1 MKRLGRMTMPWFV
14 RRLLGIVPTL
24 FLTWSLVFGV
34 LQLIPGDPVM
44 LALGGTPASDEV
56 LDNERR
62 RLGLDRPIYVQY
74 LEFLRK
80 MALGDMGTSYQ
91 SKQPVD
97 QMIAARV
104 RPSLELALGGL
115 LVGVV
120 LGIVL
125 GIGAGLRPH
134 GWIDTATMSTALIGV
149 SLPSFWIGMLLI
161 YVFGLMLE
169 WVPILGDGVDAL
181 ILPSITIGLF
191 LAGGLARLIRSA
203 LIETM
208 TQDYIR
214 TAHAKGLST
223 FRIVAKHAMRNA
235 IIPPITLLGVQ
246 FAFLIG
252 GAVVTERV
260 FARSGLGSLLIDAV
274 LTKDIPLVQGLVV
287 YTTSAYILINLGLE
301 MLYGLVDPRI
311 RARRS

>member
-1 MKRLGRMTMPWFV
+1 MTMPWFL
-14 RRLLGIVPTL
+14 RRIVGIVPTL
-24 FLTWSLVFGV
+24 FLTWSLVFAV
-34 LQLIPGDPVM
+34 LQMIPGDPVM

-62 RLGLDRPIYVQY
+62 RLGLDKPVYVQY
-74 LEFLRK
+74 LDFLRK
-80 MALGDMGTSYQ
+80 MAVGDMGNSYQ
-91 SKQPVD
+91 SKQPVS

-115 LVGVV
+115 LVGIL
-120 LGIVL
+120 LGVAL

-134 GWIDTATMSTALIGV
+134 GWVDTLTMSTALVGV

-161 YVFGLMLE
+161 YVFGLVLE
-169 WVPILGDGVDAL
+169 WVPILGDGIDAL

-203 LIETM
+203 LIETL

-223 FRIVAKHAMRNA
+223 LRIVAKHAMRNA

-260 FARSGLGSLLIDAV
+260 FARAGLGSMLIDAV

-287 YTTSAYILINLGLE
+287 YTTTAYIVINLALE
-301 MLYGLVDPRI
+301 LLYGIVDPRI
-311 RARRS
+311 RSRRS

>member
-1 MKRLGRMTMPWFV
+1 MMARMPWFL
-14 RRLLGIVPTL
+14 RRILGIVPTL
-24 FLTWSLVFGV
+24 FLTWSIVFGV

-62 RLGLDRPIYVQY
+62 RLGLDQPVYVQY
-74 LEFLRK
+74 LTFLKK
-80 MALGDMGTSYQ
+80 MAVGDLGNGYS
-91 SKQPVD
+91 SKQPVSE
-97 QMIAARV
+97 MIAARV

-115 LVGVV
+115 LVG
-120 LGIVL
+120 IVL
-125 GIGAGLRPH
+125 GVALGIAAGLRPH
-134 GWIDTATMSTALIGV
+134 GWVDTATMSTALVGV

-161 YVFGLMLE
+161 YVFGLQLE
-169 WVPILGDGVDAL
+169 WVPILGDGIDAL

-208 TQDYIR
+208 AQDYIR
-214 TAHAKGLST
+214 TAHSKGLSIV
-223 FRIVAKHAMRNA
+223 RVVAKHAMRNA
-235 IIPPITLLGVQ
+235 IIPPITLLGLQ
-246 FAFLIG
+246 FAVLIG

-260 FARSGLGSLLIDAV
+260 FARAGLGSMLIDAV

-287 YTTSAYILINLGLE
+287 YTTTAYIVINLLLE
-301 MLYGLVDPRI
+301 LLYGIVDPRI
-311 RARRS
+311 RSRRA

>member
-1 MKRLGRMTMPWFV
+1 MIARMPWFL
-14 RRLLGIVPTL
+14 RRILGIVPTL
-24 FLTWSLVFGV
+24 FLTWSIVFGV

-62 RLGLDRPIYVQY
+62 RLGLDQPVYIQY
-74 LEFLRK
+74 LTFLKK
-80 MALGDMGTSYQ
+80 MAIGDLGNGYS
-91 SKQPVD
+91 SKQPVSE
-97 QMIAARV
+97 MIAARV

-115 LVGVV
+115 LVG
-120 LGIVL
+120 IVL
-125 GIGAGLRPH
+125 GVGLGIAAGLRPH
-134 GWIDTATMSTALIGV
+134 GWIDTATMSTALVGV

-161 YVFGLMLE
+161 YVFGLQLE
-169 WVPILGDGVDAL
+169 WVPILGDGIDAL

-208 TQDYIR
+208 AQDYIR
-214 TAHAKGLST
+214 TAHSKGLSIV
-223 FRIVAKHAMRNA
+223 RVVAKHAMRNA
-235 IIPPITLLGVQ
+235 IIPPITLLGLQ
-246 FAFLIG
+246 FAVLIG

-260 FARSGLGSLLIDAV
+260 FARAGLGSMLIDAV

-287 YTTSAYILINLGLE
+287 YTTTAYVVINLLLE
-301 MLYGLVDPRI
+301 LLYGIVDPRI
-311 RARRS
+311 RSRRA

>member
-1 MKRLGRMTMPWFV
+1 MKLPTMPWFV
-14 RRLLGIVPTL
+14 RRVLGIVPTL
-24 FLTWSLVFGV
+24 FLTWSIVFGV

-62 RLGLDRPIYVQY
+62 RLGLDKPVYVQY
-74 LEFLRK
+74 MTFLGK
-80 MALGDMGTSYQ
+80 MVAGDMGSSYQ
-91 SKQPVD
+91 TKQPVSE
-97 QMIAARV
+97 MIAARV

-115 LVGVV
+115 LVGIVLGVV
-120 LGIVL
+120 LGIA
-125 GIGAGLRPH
+125 AGLKPH

-161 YVFGLMLE
+161 YVFGLLLE
-169 WVPILGDGVDAL
+169 WVPILGDGIDAL

-214 TAHAKGLST
+214 TAHAKGLSAV
-223 FRIVAKHAMRNA
+223 RIVAKHAMRNA
-235 IIPPITLLGVQ
+235 MIPPITLLGVQ
-246 FAFLIG
+246 FAVLIG

-260 FARSGLGSLLIDAV
+260 FARPGLGSMLIDAV

-287 YTTSAYILINLGLE
+287 YTTSAYIVINLALE
-301 MLYGLVDPRI
+301 LLYGVVDPRI
-311 RARRS
+311 RSRRA

>member
-1 MKRLGRMTMPWFV
+1 MIARMPWFL
-14 RRLLGIVPTL
+14 RRILGIVPTL
-24 FLTWSLVFGV
+24 FLTWSIVFGV

-44 LALGGTPASDEV
+44 LALGGTPASDEI

-62 RLGLDRPIYVQY
+62 RLGLDQPIYVQY
-74 LEFLRK
+74 LTFLKK
-80 MALGDMGTSYQ
+80 MAVGDLGNGYS
-91 SKQPVD
+91 SKQPVSE
-97 QMIAARV
+97 MIAARV

-115 LVGVV
+115 LVG
-120 LGIVL
+120 IVL
-125 GIGAGLRPH
+125 GVALGIAAGLRPH
-134 GWIDTATMSTALIGV
+134 GWIDTATMSTALVGV

-161 YVFGLMLE
+161 YVFGLQLE
-169 WVPILGDGVDAL
+169 WVPILGDGIDAL

-214 TAHAKGLST
+214 TAHSKGLSIV
-223 FRIVAKHAMRNA
+223 RVVAKHAMRNA
-235 IIPPITLLGVQ
+235 IIPPITLLGLQ
-246 FAFLIG
+246 FAVLIG

-260 FARSGLGSLLIDAV
+260 FARAGLGSMLIDAV

-287 YTTSAYILINLGLE
+287 YTTTAYIVINLLLE
-301 MLYGLVDPRI
+301 LLYGIVDPRI
-311 RARRS
+311 RSRRA

>member
-1 MKRLGRMTMPWFV
+1 MIARMPWFL
-14 RRLLGIVPTL
+14 RRILGIVPTL
-24 FLTWSLVFGV
+24 FLTWSIVFGV

-62 RLGLDRPIYVQY
+62 RLGLDQPVYIQY
-74 LEFLRK
+74 LTFLKK
-80 MALGDMGTSYQ
+80 MAIGDLGNGYS
-91 SKQPVD
+91 SKQPVSE
-97 QMIAARV
+97 MIAARV

-115 LVGVV
+115 LVG
-120 LGIVL
+120 IVL
-125 GIGAGLRPH
+125 GVGLGIAAGLRPH
-134 GWIDTATMSTALIGV
+134 GWIDTATMSTALVGV

-161 YVFGLMLE
+161 YVFGLQLE
-169 WVPILGDGVDAL
+169 WVPILGDGIDAL

-208 TQDYIR
+208 AQDYIR
-214 TAHAKGLST
+214 TAHSKGLSIV
-223 FRIVAKHAMRNA
+223 RVVAKHAMRNA
-235 IIPPITLLGVQ
+235 IIPPITLLGLQ
-246 FAFLIG
+246 FAVLIG

-260 FARSGLGSLLIDAV
+260 FARAGLGSMLIDAV

-287 YTTSAYILINLGLE
+287 YTTTAYIVINLLLE
-301 MLYGLVDPRI
+301 LLYGIVDPRI
-311 RARRS
+311 RSRRA

>member
-1 MKRLGRMTMPWFV
+1 MPWFV
-14 RRLLGIVPTL
+14 RRVLGIVPTL
-24 FLTWSLVFGV
+24 FLTWTIVFGV

-62 RLGLDRPIYVQY
+62 RLGLDQPVYIQY
-74 LEFLRK
+74 LTFLKK
-80 MALGDMGTSYQ
+80 MAIGDLGNGYS
-91 SKQPVD
+91 SKQPVSE
-97 QMIAARV
+97 MIAARV

-115 LVGVV
+115 LVGILLGVA
-120 LGIVL
+120 LGIA
-125 GIGAGLRPH
+125 AGLRPH
-134 GWIDTATMSTALIGV
+134 GWIDTMTMSTALVGV

-161 YVFGLMLE
+161 YVFGLQLE
-169 WVPILGDGVDAL
+169 WVPILGDGIDAL

-214 TAHAKGLST
+214 TAHSKGLSAV
-223 FRIVAKHAMRNA
+223 RVVAKHAMRNA
-235 IIPPITLLGVQ
+235 IIPPITLLGLQ
-246 FAFLIG
+246 FAVLIG

-260 FARSGLGSLLIDAV
+260 FARAGLGSMLIDAV

-287 YTTSAYILINLGLE
+287 YTTTAYIVINLLLE
-301 MLYGLVDPRI
+301 LLYGIVDPRI
-311 RARRS
+311 RSRRA

>member
-1 MKRLGRMTMPWFV
+1 MPRIPWFL
-14 RRLLGIVPTL
+14 RRILGIVPTL
-24 FLTWSLVFGV
+24 FLTWSLVFVV

-44 LALGGTPASDEV
+44 LAMGGTPASDEI

-62 RLGLDRPIYVQY
+62 RLGLDKPVYVQY
-74 LEFLRK
+74 LTFLKK
-80 MALGDMGTSYQ
+80 MAVGDLGNSYTA
-91 SKQPVD
+91 KQPVSE
-97 QMIAARV
+97 MIAARV

-115 LVGVV
+115 LVG
-120 LGIVL
+120 IVL
-125 GIGAGLRPH
+125 GVALGIAAGLRPH
-134 GWIDTATMSTALIGV
+134 GWVDTATMSSALVGV

-161 YVFGLMLE
+161 YVFGLQLE
-169 WVPILGDGVDAL
+169 WVPILGDGIDAL

-203 LIETM
+203 LIETL

-223 FRIVAKHAMRNA
+223 LRIVAKHAMRNA
-235 IIPPITLLGVQ
+235 IIPPITLLGLQ
-246 FAFLIG
+246 FAVLIG

-260 FARSGLGSLLIDAV
+260 FARAGLGSMLIDAV

-287 YTTSAYILINLGLE
+287 YTTTAYIVINLLLE
-301 MLYGLVDPRI
+301 LLYGIVDPRI
-311 RARRS
+311 RSRRA

>member
-1 MKRLGRMTMPWFV
+1 MSLTMPWFV
-14 RRLLGIVPTL
+14 RRVLGIVPTL
-24 FLTWSLVFGV
+24 FLTWTIVFGV

-62 RLGLDRPIYVQY
+62 RLGLDQPVYIQY
-74 LEFLRK
+74 LTFLKK
-80 MALGDMGTSYQ
+80 MAIGDLGNGYS
-91 SKQPVD
+91 SKQPVSE
-97 QMIAARV
+97 MIAARV

-115 LVGVV
+115 LVGILLGVA
-120 LGIVL
+120 LGIA
-125 GIGAGLRPH
+125 AGLRPH
-134 GWIDTATMSTALIGV
+134 GWIDTMTMSTALVGV

-161 YVFGLMLE
+161 YVFGLQLE
-169 WVPILGDGVDAL
+169 WVPILGDGIDAL

-214 TAHAKGLST
+214 TAHSKGLSAV
-223 FRIVAKHAMRNA
+223 RVVAKHAMRNA
-235 IIPPITLLGVQ
+235 IIPPITLLGLQ
-246 FAFLIG
+246 FAVLIG

-260 FARSGLGSLLIDAV
+260 FARAGLGSMLIDAV

-287 YTTSAYILINLGLE
+287 YTTTAYIVINLLLE
-301 MLYGLVDPRI
+301 LLYGIVDPRI
-311 RARRS
+311 RSRRA

>member
-1 MKRLGRMTMPWFV
+1 MPRMPWFL
-14 RRLLGIVPTL
+14 RRILGIVPTL
-24 FLTWSLVFGV
+24 FLTWSIVFGV

-44 LALGGTPASDEV
+44 LALGGTPASDEI

-62 RLGLDRPIYVQY
+62 RLGLDKPVYVQY
-74 LEFLRK
+74 LTFLKK
-80 MALGDMGTSYQ
+80 MAVGDLGNGYS
-91 SKQPVD
+91 SKQPVSE
-97 QMIAARV
+97 MIAARV

-115 LVGVV
+115 LVGILLGVA
-120 LGIVL
+120 LGIA
-125 GIGAGLRPH
+125 AGLRPH
-134 GWIDTATMSTALIGV
+134 GWVDTATMSTALVGV

-161 YVFGLMLE
+161 YVFGLQLE
-169 WVPILGDGVDAL
+169 WVPILGDGIDAL

-214 TAHAKGLST
+214 TAHSKGLST
-223 FRIVAKHAMRNA
+223 LRIVAKHAMRNA
-235 IIPPITLLGVQ
+235 IIPPITLLGLQ
-246 FAFLIG
+246 FAVLIG

-260 FARSGLGSLLIDAV
+260 FARAGLGSMLIDAV

-287 YTTSAYILINLGLE
+287 YTTTAYIVINLALE
-301 MLYGLVDPRI
+301 LLYGIVDPRI
-311 RARRS
+311 RSRRA

>member
-1 MKRLGRMTMPWFV
+1 MKLPTMPWFV
-14 RRLLGIVPTL
+14 RRVLGIVPTL
-24 FLTWSLVFGV
+24 FLTWSIVFGV

-62 RLGLDRPIYVQY
+62 RLGLDKPVYVQY
-74 LEFLRK
+74 LTFLGK
-80 MALGDMGTSYQ
+80 MVAGDMGSSYQ
-91 SKQPVD
+91 TKQPVSE
-97 QMIAARV
+97 MIAARV

-115 LVGVV
+115 LVGIVLGVV
-120 LGIVL
+120 LGIA
-125 GIGAGLRPH
+125 AGLKPH

-161 YVFGLMLE
+161 YVFGLLLE
-169 WVPILGDGVDAL
+169 WVPILGDGIDAL

-214 TAHAKGLST
+214 TAHAKGLSA

-235 IIPPITLLGVQ
+235 MIPPITLLGVQ
-246 FAFLIG
+246 FAVLIG

-260 FARSGLGSLLIDAV
+260 FARPGLGSMLIDAV

-287 YTTSAYILINLGLE
+287 YTTSAYIVINLALE
-301 MLYGLVDPRI
+301 LLYGVVDPRI
-311 RARRS
+311 RSRRA

>member
-1 MKRLGRMTMPWFV
+1 MNLTMPWFV
-14 RRLLGIVPTL
+14 RRVLGIVPTL
-24 FLTWSLVFGV
+24 FLTWSIVFGV

-62 RLGLDRPIYVQY
+62 RLGLDQPVYVQY
-74 LEFLRK
+74 LTFLKK
-80 MALGDMGTSYQ
+80 MATGDLGNGYS
-91 SKQPVD
+91 SKQPVSE
-97 QMIAARV
+97 MIAARM

-115 LVGVV
+115 MVGILLGVA
-120 LGIVL
+120 LGIA
-125 GIGAGLRPH
+125 AGLRPH
-134 GWIDTATMSTALIGV
+134 GWIDTAMMSTALVGV

-161 YVFGLMLE
+161 YVFGLQLE
-169 WVPILGDGVDAL
+169 WVPILGDGIDAL

-203 LIETM
+203 LVETM

-214 TAHAKGLST
+214 TAHSKGLSAV
-223 FRIVAKHAMRNA
+223 RVVAKHAMRNA
-235 IIPPITLLGVQ
+235 IIPPITLLGLQ
-246 FAFLIG
+246 FAVLIG

-260 FARSGLGSLLIDAV
+260 FARAGLGSMLIDAV

-287 YTTSAYILINLGLE
+287 YTTTAYIVINLLLE
-301 MLYGLVDPRI
+301 LLYGIVDPRI
-311 RARRS
+311 RSRRA

>member
-1 MKRLGRMTMPWFV
+1 MTMPWFLRSV
-14 RRLLGIVPTL
+14 VGIFPTL
-24 FLTWSLVFGV
+24 FLTWSIVFGV

-56 LDNERR
+56 IDNERK
-62 RLGLDRPIYVQY
+62 RLGLDQPLHVQY

-80 MALGDMGTSYQ
+80 MAVGDLGTSYQ
-91 SKQPVD
+91 TKQPVG
-97 QMIAARV
+97 QMIVARV

-120 LGIVL
+120 LGGVL
-125 GIGAGLRPH
+125 GLSAGLRPH

-149 SLPSFWIGMLLI
+149 SMPSFWIGMLLI

-169 WVPILGDGVDAL
+169 WVPILGEGIDAL

-191 LAGGLARLIRSA
+191 LAGGLARLIRSSI
-203 LIETM
+203 IETM
-208 TQDYIR
+208 SQDYIR
-214 TAHAKGLST
+214 TAHAKGLPP
-223 FRIVAKHAMRNA
+223 FLIVAKHAMRNA

-260 FARSGLGSLLIDAV
+260 FARSGLGALLIDAV

-287 YTTSAYILINLGLE
+287 YTTSAYILINLALE
-301 MLYGLVDPRI
+301 LLYGIVDPRI
-311 RARRS
+311 RSRRA

>member
-1 MKRLGRMTMPWFV
+1 MTLRMPWFL
-14 RRLLGIVPTL
+14 RRILGIVPTL
-24 FLTWSLVFGV
+24 FLTWSIVFGV

-44 LALGGTPASDEV
+44 LALGGTPVSDEI

-62 RLGLDRPIYVQY
+62 RLGLDQPVYVQY
-74 LEFLRK
+74 LTFLKK
-80 MALGDMGTSYQ
+80 MAVGDLGNGYS
-91 SKQPVD
+91 SKQPVSE
-97 QMIAARV
+97 MIAARV

-115 LVGVV
+115 LVGILLGVA
-120 LGIVL
+120 LGIA
-125 GIGAGLRPH
+125 AGLRPH
-134 GWIDTATMSTALIGV
+134 GWVDTATMSTALVGV

-161 YVFGLMLE
+161 YVFGLQLE
-169 WVPILGDGVDAL
+169 WVPILGDGIDAL

-214 TAHAKGLST
+214 TAHSKGLST
-223 FRIVAKHAMRNA
+223 LRIVAKHAMRNA
-235 IIPPITLLGVQ
+235 IIPPITLLGLQ
-246 FAFLIG
+246 FAVLIG

-260 FARSGLGSLLIDAV
+260 FARAGLGSMLIDSV

-287 YTTSAYILINLGLE
+287 YTTTAYIVINLLLE
-301 MLYGLVDPRI
+301 LLYGIVDPRI
-311 RARRS
+311 RSRRA

>member
-1 MKRLGRMTMPWFV
+1 MTMPWFI
-14 RRLLGIVPTL
+14 RRILGIVPTL
-24 FLTWSLVFGV
+24 FLTWSIVFGV

-62 RLGLDRPIYVQY
+62 RLGLDQPVYIQY
-74 LEFLRK
+74 LTFLKK
-80 MALGDMGTSYQ
+80 MAVGDLGNGYS
-91 SKQPVD
+91 SKQPVSE
-97 QMIAARV
+97 MIAARM

-115 LVGVV
+115 LVG
-120 LGIVL
+120 IVL
-125 GIGAGLRPH
+125 GVALGIAAGLRPH
-134 GWIDTATMSTALIGV
+134 GWIDTAMMSSALVGV

-161 YVFGLMLE
+161 YVFGLQLE
-169 WVPILGDGVDAL
+169 WVPILGDGIDAL

-214 TAHAKGLST
+214 TAHSKGLSAV
-223 FRIVAKHAMRNA
+223 RVVAKHAMRNA
-235 IIPPITLLGVQ
+235 IIPPITLLGLQ
-246 FAFLIG
+246 FAVLIG

-260 FARSGLGSLLIDAV
+260 FARAGLGSMLIDAV

-287 YTTSAYILINLGLE
+287 YTTTAYIVINLLLE
-301 MLYGLVDPRI
+301 LLYGIVDPRI
-311 RARRS
+311 RSRRA